1 MLLDDVKELP
11 VEKWGSHLKRDTA
24 RFMKL
29 RAPQARCYVFDR
41 EASFK
46 LGRFIRDCPD
56 LIADQIEFAVEP
68 YPTTYVEVEIDAVIM
83 GAGGDE
89 PDNPNADWKLG
100 FLTHHGVTNTLVCN
114 RTVPGVLAGVYGFMN
129 MSILPDRSLVKLADS
144 NDALLQSVE
153 LHLLGSTYNKLTA
166 VQRKAFSDRYGVATY
181 GDPRIEAL
189 SAQHVFDGHQGEA
202 RVYIAALLLLHQK
215 KGISLSEK
223 AAHRAM
229 YRGKSRPFMAHNVV
243 TITLDGPVEIRRAL
257 TSGSGETR
265 RAHEVP
271 AHYAHRY
278 GTRNC
283 EHVWVKREN
292 EENHWDCS
300 KCGRFRYLRRDH
312 IRGDASKGFVKK
324 SYNVVTEK
332 SK

>member
-11 VEKWGSHLKRDTA
+11 VDKWARKFVIPHYAKRAKDA
-24 RFMKL
+24 
-29 RAPQARCYVFDR
+29 APQARCYVFDR
-41 EASFK
+41 EASRK
-46 LGRFIRDCPD
+46 LGEFIASCPD
-56 LIADQIEFAVEP
+56 VIADQLEFAVEP
-68 YPTTYVEVEIDAVIM
+68 YPVTYIEVDIDAVID
-83 GAGGDE
+83 GTGYSKLPKGD
-89 PDNPNADWKLG
+89 DADWKVG
-100 FLTHHGVTNTLVCN
+100 FLKVGLYVFVFVSNPRYPTAMMACFGFAYLENNT
-114 RTVPGVLAGVYGFMN
+114 RTFEPGMEEHAAAHM
-129 MSILPDRSLVKLADS
+129 
-144 NDALLQSVE
+144 
-153 LHLLGSTYNKLTA
+153 LGATYNHLSPPRRQKFLGRYAQTYYGPDELKSTA
-166 VQRKAFSDRYGVATY
+166 MRE
-181 GDPRIEAL
+181 IL
-189 SAQHVFDGHQGEA
+189 DGHAGEVRTYA
-202 RVYIAALLLLHQK
+202 AALLLLHQK

-278 GTRNC
+278 GTRSC
-283 EHVWVKREN
+283 EHIWVKREN

-324 SYNVVTEK
+324 SYNVVTER